1 MYDVAL
7 YVHPDGKLSAWL
19 PTHNADLPSD
29 VRVLARK
36 VDYRRG
42 VELVNR
48 IYSGVPVPKR

>member
-7 YVHPDGKLSAWL
+7 YVHPDGELSAWL
-19 PTHNADLPSD
+19 PAHNADLPSD